1 MKKSF
6 FVGSL
11 VCLNIFTLSI
21 LGILYNKQQIIEE
34 RSKILSDG
42 YDEVIIKYLADLK
55 KSSEQSEQSEKE
67 QARLQGI
74 MSVIFNLKPTENDY
88 SKIWHAG
95 YNAGAEVSDF
105 TEYSAYESGYMNA
118 CKDYELPIPL
128 SPVPVQG
135 NKN

>member
-1 MKKSF
+1 MKKNF
-6 FVGSL
+6 FVFLLLLSNL
-11 VCLNIFTLSI
+11 FVLSI

-42 YDEVIIKYLADLK
+42 YDEVIVKYLTDLK
-55 KSSEQSEQSEKE
+55 KSSENSEKD